1 MDASKQSPLPSS
13 FKSKKLLS
21 SPAPSDR
28 KVSDPN
34 PDPLSV
40 KTPGKPADQPRRLR
54 NRGVALSIS
63 DVRKAAMKLRERGSD
78 PPARTDAVSI
88 SEEEEIAEL
97 KKPAAAEIELP
108 AKYELLE
115 KFFNSLDSSIR
126 LLQLKRSATTF
137 SNISPQIG
145 TLTDRRFTYSHLAQ
159 LKFILPEAIVLEKT
173 LQHDERTSCM
183 KPDLRITLDV
193 EAIKR
198 KGKSKSGNLQ
208 LRKVFRSRLL
218 DFFKSHPEGDEV
230 PEEVLPEPFNRSKGG
245 PSTNSA
251 RPSGTSSTGPTQ
263 GVAFSG
269 LSVRAS
275 LLPPSFKRSFSLR
288 NSVHQVE
295 KLKQEQSSFNG
306 AALPSV
312 NSEDKFA
319 GGSSHKETSEI
330 ARLSGRETCSS
341 YEASLGSETLSTFPE
356 TPVKCI
362 ISNEDEMASAVLKTP
377 LSMASTPTSATPA
390 LQPTKRCYMSPDND
404 SFRTPSKLVRRPPP
418 NRPLKFD
425 TPVKSVKNDEN
436 DDGRR
441 GKSSVPGDI
450 FSILPQSLI
459 QSIQEKERLASM
471 EQEPAISQAMRRRK
485 MIAGL
490 PKLFDRI
497 YFFFQSIRRS
507 VVTKEELIQKLI
519 SQLDIVDKKEVEEQL
534 RLLQE
539 LAPEWIYEKP
549 ALSGDLLLCVNKIVS
564 PEAMRTRL
572 SEAI

>member
-1 MDASKQSPLPSS
+1 MDASKQSPLRS
-13 FKSKKLLS
+13 FMSKKLLS

-28 KVSDPN
+28 KVSVPS

-40 KTPGKPADQPRRLR
+40 KTPGKPMYQPR
-54 NRGVALSIS
+54 NHGVALSVS
-63 DVRKAAMKLRERGSD
+63 DVRKAALKLRES
-78 PPARTDAVSI
+78 DAVLM
-88 SEEEEIAEL
+88 SEEAEIAKL
-97 KKPAAAEIELP
+97 KNSAAAEVELP

-137 SNISPQIG
+137 SNISLQIG

-183 KPDLRITLDV
+183 RPDLRITLDV
-193 EAIKR
+193 EAIKT

-208 LRKVFRSRLL
+208 LRKVFRNRLL
-218 DFFKSHPEGDEV
+218 HFFKSHPEGDEV
-230 PEEVLPEPFNRSKGG
+230 PEEVLPEPFNRSKEA
-245 PSTNSA
+245 NSA
-251 RPSGTSSTGPTQ
+251 QPSGTSSTGPTQ
-263 GVAFSG
+263 GVAFPG

-275 LLPPSFKRSFSLR
+275 LLPPSFERSFSRL
-288 NSVHQVE
+288 NSGHQVE
-295 KLKQEQSSFNG
+295 KLNQELSV
-306 AALPSV
+306 LPSV
-312 NSEDKFA
+312 DSEDKHA
-319 GGSSHKETSEI
+319 GDSLSSKTS
-330 ARLSGRETCSS
+330 
-341 YEASLGSETLSTFPE
+341 STFPNNHR
-356 TPVKCI
+356 VKCI
-362 ISNEDEMASAVLKTP
+362 DSVKNDMTSVLKTP
-377 LSMASTPTSATPA
+377 VNMSSTPMSTSVIKTPVTISSTPMSATPA
-390 LQPTKRCYMSPDND
+390 LQSTKRCYISPDKD
-404 SFRTPSKLVRRPPP
+404 SCRTPSKLVRRPPP
-418 NRPLKFD
+418 NRHLKFD
-425 TPVKSVKNDEN
+425 TPVKSVKNDDNEHCP
-436 DDGRR
+436 R
-441 GKSSVPGDI
+441 GHSSARGDI

-459 QSIQEKERLASM
+459 QSIQEKERLASI

-497 YFFFQSIRRS
+497 YFFFQSIRRT

-534 RLLQE
+534 RFLQE

-549 ALSGDLLLCVNKIVS
+549 ALSGDLLLYVNKISS
-564 PEAMRTRL
+564 PEAMRMRL